1 MLSHWARDR
10 ADGLP
15 LEFVVKKM
23 TRDTA
28 HLYGLEDR
36 GVLAPGFKA
45 DLNLVDLEHLNLRL
59 PEMVHDLPA
68 GARRLHPARRR
79 VEGDICSGEV
89 TFEDGEHTD
98 AQAPGASSGVANPSR
113 WVSPMV
119 KLARELTDEAPV
131 GATITSGARQP
142 VTIPASRYVDP
153 GLRRPG
159 TGAAV
164 AAGVAGG
171 VLDRPCRPARRRLR
185 VPLRSLL
192 NLHVRDDD
200 AVLRAFQNVC
210 RHRGSAICEGAAS
223 GLTELRCPFHRWSW
237 DLSGKLREVP
247 SRRGFGSL
255 PAEQYGLF
263 PVAVD
268 TWGSMVF
275 VDPSRAA
282 GPLDTFLEGVPQ
294 DIAWVGLDE
303 YHCDYLITVPLPG
316 NWKVISDGFSETYH
330 VQGLHREMLPTVDD
344 VNGPQRLWQHHGK
357 LEQRYGLPSPRFRE
371 PPATDVVWSSFI
383 EIMGT
388 RIGVSDMA
396 APVPPIPPGE
406 TLRDVLATKL
416 RDLGRSQGLSYDR
429 FSNDQ
434 LMTMQQYNLFPN
446 VSLVIFPDMM
456 TVLRSRP
463 GATPDDG
470 YLDIINYRRTAR
482 APPPRVPPTY
492 CCRRARIPASA
503 SSSTRMRGTSNGP
516 SGVSTNPASPS

>member
-1 MLSHWARDR
+1 
-10 ADGLP
+10 
-15 LEFVVKKM
+15 
-23 TRDTA
+23 
-28 HLYGLEDR
+28 
-36 GVLAPGFKA
+36 
-45 DLNLVDLEHLNLRL
+45 
-59 PEMVHDLPA
+59 
-68 GARRLHPARRR
+68 
-79 VEGDICSGEV
+79 
-89 TFEDGEHTD
+89 
-98 AQAPGASSGVANPSR
+98 
-113 WVSPMV
+113 MV

-142 VTIPASRYVDP
+142 VTIPASRYIDP
-153 GLRRPG
+153 AFADLELARLWPRVWQLACSTDHVARPG
-159 TGAAV
+159 DAYEYRCGPYSIV
-164 AAGVAGG
+164 I
-171 VLDRPCRPARRRLR
+171 
-185 VPLRSLL
+185 
-192 NLHVRDDD
+192 VRDDD

-255 PAEQYGLF
+255 PSEQYGLF

-268 TWGSMVF
+268 TWGPMVF
-275 VDPSRAA
+275 VDPSSAA
-282 GPLDTFLEGVPQ
+282 GPLEAFLEGVPE

-303 YHCDYLITVPLPG
+303 YRCDYNVTVPLPG

-330 VQGLHREMLPTVDD
+330 VQGLHREMLPSVDD

-371 PPATDVVWSSFI
+371 PPEVETVWSSFV
-383 EIMGT
+383 EIMGA
-388 RIGVSDMA
+388 RVGVDDKSTPA
-396 APVPPIPPGE
+396 PPVPPGQ
-406 TLRDVLATKL
+406 TLRDVLATML
-416 RDLGRSQGLSYDR
+416 RDLGRSQGVSYDR

-470 YLDIINYRRTAR
+470 YLDIINYHR
-482 APPPRVPPTY
+482 APPGAPAGRPTDVLL
-492 CCRRARIPASA
+492 PASKDPGLSLILNQDA
-503 SSSTRMRGTSNGP
+503 GNIERAQRGLHQPGFTKLTLSREECRILNLHRNLEQWLGITP
-516 SGVSTNPASPS
+516 TEITGDD